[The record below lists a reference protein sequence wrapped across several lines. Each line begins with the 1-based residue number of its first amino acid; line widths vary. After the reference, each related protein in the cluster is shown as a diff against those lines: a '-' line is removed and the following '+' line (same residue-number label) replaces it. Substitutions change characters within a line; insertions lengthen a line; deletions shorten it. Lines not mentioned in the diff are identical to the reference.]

1 MPEPIF
7 DIFEKIEKIDY
18 VENYILKKY
27 FGYNSSFAGSY
38 GIFVGAVKKSVFDSI
53 FLLGQ
58 TLKNPKFEN
67 LNPFMLTFEPI

>member
-1 MPEPIF
+1 M
-7 DIFEKIEKIDY
+7 
-18 VENYILKKY
+18 Y

-38 GIFVGAVKKSVFDSI
+38 GIFVGTVKISVFDSI

>member
-1 MPEPIF
+1 MLGVSFLSIL
-7 DIFEKIEKIDY
+7 EKIIKVDFF
-18 VENYILKKY
+18 LMY

-38 GIFVGAVKKSVFDSI
+38 GIFVGTVKISVFDSI

-58 TLKNPKFEN
+58 TLKNSKFEN

>member
-1 MPEPIF
+1 MLGVSFLSIL
-7 DIFEKIEKIDY
+7 EKIIKIDFFF
-18 VENYILKKY
+18 KQY

-38 GIFVGAVKKSVFDSI
+38 GIFVGTVKISVFDSI

-58 TLKNPKFEN
+58 TLKNSKFEN